1 MTNSA
6 LQVNP
11 RIKPSAPA
19 AAKPRGRRRFRWNE
33 GYIGFVYLLPA
44 GAFFLTFVLI
54 PLIQTFNL
62 SLWDWSGLQGAP
74 STWVGLDNYREILS
88 NPESLSALSHSMV
101 FILTFCIIPVT
112 LGITFAA
119 LFSRQ
124 KIAGL
129 VFFRTIVFL
138 PQVIASVVIGIAWRW
153 VYQDRGTLN
162 QFLGF
167 FGIES
172 TRGWLGDFDWALPA
186 VGIIGSWVMTGLC
199 MVLFLSGVGRIDSD
213 LYDAVRVDGGGAFR
227 EFFSVTLPGLR
238 PELTVATTI
247 TIIAALRTFD
257 IVFVTTKGG
266 PGKQTIVPGTE
277 IYRLAFRENAI
288 GEAAT
293 MAVVLAIIVF
303 TLVRTVAWL
312 LRDRDGINT

>member
-1 MTNSA
+1 MSSSVTQGIEKTQ
-6 LQVNP
+6 LP
-11 RIKPSAPA
+11 RRSSPKT
-19 AAKPRGRRRFRWNE
+19 RRNARFKWKE
-33 GYIGFVYLLPA
+33 GYIGFAYLIPA
-44 GAFFLTFVLI
+44 GGLFVTFMLS

-62 SLWDWSGLQGAP
+62 SLWEWSGIQGAP
-74 STWVGLDNYREILS
+74 ATWVGLDNYRQVLS
-88 NPESLSALSHSMV
+88 DPESLSALSHSMV
-101 FILTFCIIPVT
+101 FILTFCIIPVS

-124 KIAGL
+124 KIAGM
-129 VFFRTIVFL
+129 VFFRTVVFL

-213 LYDAVRVDGGGAFR
+213 LYDAVKVDGGGAFR

-266 PGKQTIVPGTE
+266 PGKETIVPGTE

-293 MAVVLAIIVF
+293 MAVVLAVIVF

-312 LRDRDGINT
+312 LRDRDGISK

>member
-1 MTNSA
+1 MRRREGYVGY
-6 LQVNP
+6 LYL
-11 RIKPSAPA
+11 IPA
-19 AAKPRGRRRFRWNE
+19 A
-33 GYIGFVYLLPA
+33 
-44 GAFFLTFVLI
+44 AFFLTFVLW

-62 SLWDWSGLQGAP
+62 SLWDWSGIQGAP
-74 STWVGLDNYREILS
+74 STWEGLNNYREVLS
-88 NPESLSALSHSMV
+88 NPETIAALSHSIV
-101 FILTFCIIPVT
+101 FLVTFCLIPVT

-129 VFFRTIVFL
+129 VFFRTVVFL

-167 FGIES
+167 FGVES

-213 LYDAVRVDGGGAFR
+213 LYDAVKVDGGGAFR

-266 PGKQTIVPGTE
+266 PGKETIVPGTE
-277 IYRLAFRENAI
+277 IYRLAFRENEI

-293 MAVVLAIIVF
+293 MAVLLAVIVF
-303 TLVRTVAWL
+303 SLVRTVGWL
-312 LRDRDGINT
+312 LRDRDGISK

>member
-1 MTNSA
+1 MAVIDSKKNRLEA
-6 LQVNP
+6 PLRRKRKLRWRPEYVGYFYL
-11 RIKPSAPA
+11 IPA
-19 AAKPRGRRRFRWNE
+19 A
-33 GYIGFVYLLPA
+33 
-44 GAFFLTFVLI
+44 AFFLTFVLF

-62 SLWDWSGLQGAP
+62 SMWDWTGIQGAP
-74 STWVGLDNYREILS
+74 STFVGLANY
-88 NPESLSALSHSMV
+88 ESVLTDPDTLAALSHSIV
-101 FILTFCIIPVT
+101 FIITFCLIPVT

-129 VFFRTIVFL
+129 VFFRTVVFL
-138 PQVIASVVIGIAWRW
+138 PQVIASVVIGVAWRW

-167 FGIES
+167 LGFPME
-172 TRGWLGDFDWALPA
+172 RGWLGDFDWALPA
-186 VGIIGSWVMTGLC
+186 VGVIGSWVMTGLC
-199 MVLFLSGVGRIDSD
+199 MVLFLSGVGRIDQD
-213 LYDAVRVDGGGAFR
+213 LYDSVKVDGGGAFR
-227 EFFSVTLPGLR
+227 EFFSVTLPGLK

-257 IVFVTTKGG
+257 LVFVTTKGG

-277 IYRLAFRENAI
+277 IYRLAFRENEV

-293 MAVVLAIIVF
+293 MAMLLAVIVF
-303 TLVRTVAWL
+303 TLVRTVGWL
-312 LRDRDGINT
+312 LRDKDGISKK

>member
-1 MTNSA
+1 MSA
-6 LQVNP
+6 SVTHGIP
-11 RIKPSAPA
+11 RTQLSKKSVPKSR
-19 AAKPRGRRRFRWNE
+19 KNVRFRWKE
-33 GYIGFVYLLPA
+33 GYIGFAYLIPA
-44 GAFFLTFVLI
+44 GTLFVTFMLT

-62 SLWDWSGLQGAP
+62 SLWDWSGIQGAP
-74 STWVGLDNYREILS
+74 ATWVGLDNYRQVLS
-88 NPESLSALSHSMV
+88 DPESLSALSHSMV
-101 FILTFCIIPVT
+101 FILTFCIIPVS

-129 VFFRTIVFL
+129 VFFRTVVFL

-186 VGIIGSWVMTGLC
+186 VGVIGSWVMTGLC

-213 LYDAVRVDGGGAFR
+213 LYDAVKVDGGGAFR

-266 PGKQTIVPGTE
+266 PGKETIVPGTE

>member
-6 LQVNP
+6 LRVSQ
-11 RIKPSAPA
+11 RTRSAAPVGK
-19 AAKPRGRRRFRWNE
+19 KPRGWRQFRWNE

-44 GAFFLTFVLI
+44 AAFFSVFVLV
-54 PLIQTFNL
+54 PLVQTFNL

-74 STWVGLDNYREILS
+74 ATWVGLGNYRQVLTD
-88 NPESLSALSHSMV
+88 PEALSALSHSMV
-101 FILTFCIIPVT
+101 FILTFCVIPVT

-119 LFSRQ
+119 IFSRQ
-124 KIAGL
+124 KIAGM
-129 VFFRTIVFL
+129 VFFRTVVFL
-138 PQVIASVVIGIAWRW
+138 PQVISSVVIGIAWRW

-213 LYDAVRVDGGGAFR
+213 LYDAVKVDGGGAFR

-238 PELTVATTI
+238 PEFTVATTI

-266 PGKQTIVPGTE
+266 PGKETIVPGTE

-288 GEAAT
+288 GEGAT
-293 MAVVLAIIVF
+293 MAVLLAIIVF
-303 TLVRTVAWL
+303 TLVRTVGWL
-312 LRDRDGINT
+312 LRDRDGINS

>member
-1 MTNSA
+1 MSA
-6 LQVNP
+6 SVTHGMP
-11 RIKPSAPA
+11 RTQLSKKSGPKSR
-19 AAKPRGRRRFRWNE
+19 KNFRFSWKE
-33 GYIGFVYLLPA
+33 GYIGFAYLIPA
-44 GAFFLTFVLI
+44 GTLFVTFMLT

-62 SLWDWSGLQGAP
+62 SLWDWSGIQGAP
-74 STWVGLDNYREILS
+74 ATWVGLDNYRQVLS
-88 NPESLSALSHSMV
+88 DPESLSALSHSMV
-101 FILTFCIIPVT
+101 FILTFCIIPVS

-124 KIAGL
+124 KIAGM
-129 VFFRTIVFL
+129 VFFRTVVFL

-186 VGIIGSWVMTGLC
+186 VGVIGSWVMTGLC

-213 LYDAVRVDGGGAFR
+213 LYDAVKVDGGGAFR

-266 PGKQTIVPGTE
+266 PGKETIVPGTE

>member
-1 MTNSA
+1 MTISA
-6 LQVNP
+6 STVKPAPSSSDQATETSSP
-11 RIKPSAPA
+11 RRRLRWREGYVGYFYLIPA
-19 AAKPRGRRRFRWNE
+19 A
-33 GYIGFVYLLPA
+33 
-44 GAFFLTFVLI
+44 AFFLTFVLV

-74 STWVGLDNYREILS
+74 STWVGLDNYREVLS
-88 NPESLSALSHSMV
+88 NPETIAALSHSIV
-101 FILTFCIIPVT
+101 FIGTFCLIPVA

-124 KIAGL
+124 RIVGL
-129 VFFRTIVFL
+129 VFFRTVVFL

-162 QFLGF
+162 QVLGF

-213 LYDAVRVDGGGAFR
+213 LYDAVKVDGGGAFR

-238 PELTVATTI
+238 PELTVAATI

-266 PGKQTIVPGTE
+266 PGKETIVPGTE

-288 GEAAT
+288 GEGAT
-293 MAVVLAIIVF
+293 MAVLLAVIVF
-303 TLVRTVAWL
+303 GLVRTVGWL
-312 LRDRDGINT
+312 LRDRDGINK

>member
-1 MTNSA
+1 MSSSVTQEIEKTQLSRRSSPKA
-6 LQVNP
+6 
-11 RIKPSAPA
+11 
-19 AAKPRGRRRFRWNE
+19 GRNARFKWKE
-33 GYIGFVYLLPA
+33 GYIGFAYLIPA
-44 GAFFLTFVLI
+44 GVLFVTFMLS

-62 SLWDWSGLQGAP
+62 SLWDWSGIQGAP
-74 STWVGLDNYREILS
+74 ATWVGLDNYRQVLS
-88 NPESLSALSHSMV
+88 DPESLSALSHSMV
-101 FILTFCIIPVT
+101 FILTFCIIPVS

-124 KIAGL
+124 KIAGM
-129 VFFRTIVFL
+129 VFFRTVVFL

-213 LYDAVRVDGGGAFR
+213 LYDAVKVDGGGAFR

-266 PGKQTIVPGTE
+266 PGKETIVPGTE

-293 MAVVLAIIVF
+293 MAVVLAVIVF

-312 LRDRDGINT
+312 LRDRDGISK

>member
-1 MTNSA
+1 MSSSVTQEIEKTQLSSKSS
-6 LQVNP
+6 P
-11 RIKPSAPA
+11 KT
-19 AAKPRGRRRFRWNE
+19 RRNARFKWKE
-33 GYIGFVYLLPA
+33 GYIGFAYLIPA
-44 GAFFLTFVLI
+44 GALFVTFMLS

-62 SLWDWSGLQGAP
+62 SLWDWSGIQGAP
-74 STWVGLDNYREILS
+74 ATWVGLDNYRQVLS
-88 NPESLSALSHSMV
+88 DPESLSALSHSMV
-101 FILTFCIIPVT
+101 FILTFCIIPVS

-124 KIAGL
+124 KIAGM
-129 VFFRTIVFL
+129 VFFRTVVFL

-213 LYDAVRVDGGGAFR
+213 LYDAVKVDGGGAFR

-266 PGKQTIVPGTE
+266 PGKETIVPGTE

-293 MAVVLAIIVF
+293 MAVVLAVIVF

-312 LRDRDGINT
+312 LRDRDGISK

>member
-1 MTNSA
+1 MNQNIRFA
-6 LQVNP
+6 AA
-11 RIKPSAPA
+11 K

-33 GYIGFVYLLPA
+33 GYFGFLYLLPA
-44 GAFFLTFVLI
+44 GLFFLTFVLI

-62 SLWDWSGLQGAP
+62 SLWDWSGIQGAP
-74 STWVGLDNYREILS
+74 STWVGLDNYRDVLS
-88 NPESLSALSHSMV
+88 NPESLAALSHSMV

-138 PQVIASVVIGIAWRW
+138 PQVISSVVIGIAWRW

-162 QFLGF
+162 QFLDF

-213 LYDAVRVDGGGAFR
+213 LYDAVKVDGGGAFR
-227 EFFSVTLPGLR
+227 EFFAVTLPGLR

-266 PGKQTIVPGTE
+266 PGKETIVPGTE
-277 IYRLAFRENAI
+277 IYRLAFRENEI

-293 MAVVLAIIVF
+293 MAVVLAVIVF
-303 TLVRTVAWL
+303 TLVRTVGWL
-312 LRDRDGINT
+312 LRDRDGIR